1 MQRSGFLKPDVSY
14 ATVICLASRSLIKPF
29 ILSIMPG
36 PDPRSRPSLW
46 AQVIPLIGTSVIE
59 IISCITHA
67 RELELP
73 HALESGLAAASALL
87 ALVSLYI
94 LLRGFREA
102 SVDKARAPPQSLSA
116 EEEVDKDTFPMESTS
131 PAVGLNTWTAWRR
144 GFSIQS
150 TDSVDPDSLAICME
164 DMII

>member
-1 MQRSGFLKPDVSY
+1 
-14 ATVICLASRSLIKPF
+14 
-29 ILSIMPG
+29 MPG

-102 SVDKARAPPQSLSA
+102 SVDKARAPPQSLLSLSA
-116 EEEVDKDTFPMESTS
+116 EEEVDQATFPMESKS
-131 PAVGLNTWTAWRR
+131 PTVGLDAWTAWRR

>member
-1 MQRSGFLKPDVSY
+1 
-14 ATVICLASRSLIKPF
+14 
-29 ILSIMPG
+29 MPG

-102 SVDKARAPPQSLSA
+102 SVDKARAPPQSLLSLSA
-116 EEEVDKDTFPMESTS
+116 EEEVDQATFPMESKS
-131 PAVGLNTWTAWRR
+131 PAVGLDAWTAWRR